1 VILDRGSLK
10 PRIYPATDNGKLDGN
25 PVFLSRERWEKIKR
39 DQRSTVAAQCL
50 LDPIAGDEAI
60 FNTSMLFGYDIIP
73 VLMNVYILVDLSKG
87 SSKKSDRTAI
97 AVIGIDQ
104 SGFKYLLDGY
114 RHRMQL
120 SERYERVT
128 ELKKKWERTA
138 SRCTVR

>member
-1 VILDRGSLK
+1 
-10 PRIYPATDNGKLDGN
+10 
-25 PVFLSRERWEKIKR
+25 
-39 DQRSTVAAQCL
+39 
-50 LDPIAGDEAI
+50 
-60 FNTSMLFGYDIIP
+60 MLFGYDIIP